1 MEPERTLTCE
11 VIRVTRPNTL
21 LIRTMAEAMQSY
33 ATIYLVLAGVR
44 CKPSATRDI
53 IDWLEI
59 NSDFGRYEL
68 MVFDWMRDS
77 YGRLLGNILDRRTG
91 DALTTYLIQR
101 GSARPRD
108 NHLDEVMRELLSAQE
123 PEEL

>member
-1 MEPERTLTCE
+1 MEPERTLICE
-11 VIRVTRPNTL
+11 AIRVTRPNTL

-59 NSDFGRYEL
+59 HADFGRYEL

-77 YGRLLGNILDRRTG
+77 YGRLLGDIMDRKTG
-91 DALTTYLIQR
+91 EPLTAYLLHR
-101 GSARPRD
+101 ESAKRRD